1 MADIKSASATSA
13 LNEDQ
18 YINKLYDNVIDKQ
31 KSLLNENQNAAA
43 TELDALNKSV
53 QQQANTN
60 LGRVN
65 VEAQKL
71 QQAYKAPNVSS
82 SAQQQIAL
90 AMDNQKKKNVAT
102 TQTVQNEAEAE
113 IDRQRKLL
121 GEQYAAQIKKAQAD
135 NDMARAQQLYNAAKQ
150 EDEQLLALKKQ
161 AGQQLAAVG
170 DNSVLTAL
178 MEANPV
184 ARDTAGQTWDGV
196 LQNEAQLNK
205 IYDSAIE
212 SDRQAAQMALNEA
225 KSKIAATQAAE
236 TASTDKNL
244 TQTYVN
250 ALKRNKNYNEVQNAY
265 GLGSGNLAQARLAQ
279 ALGLTEDLTNQRGI
293 LMDNTAARG
302 QQQFAAGQNYRDAL
316 AASLAGNEQ
325 DRANALYK
333 AAENEEQN
341 LIENQQAVG
350 KTLAEQGDY
359 SVLGKLYGLTQ
370 DQIDR
375 LQGTGAYA
383 PQQVTGGTPGAGGG
397 RTTLNDAL
405 EQYYGKEYD
414 ATGND
419 TVMSEAE
426 VDALYDRLNE
436 AAEVDALYDRLN
448 EAAKLDA
455 QMEEQNAWKTAIL
468 QANKAA
474 AAQRQE
480 EEENRSASKDSKT
493 QKATKAAGTKVT
505 KKK

>member
-31 KSLLNENQNAAA
+31 KILLKENQNAAA

-60 LGRVN
+60 LGRAN

-90 AMDNQKKKNVAT
+90 AMDNQKKKNVTT

-121 GEQYAAQIKKAQAD
+121 GDQYAAAIKKAQAD

-212 SDRQAAQMALNEA
+212 SDRLAAQMALNEA

-250 ALKRNKNYNEVQNAY
+250 ALKKNKNYNEVQNAY

-302 QQQFAAGQNYRDAL
+302 QQQFAAGQNYRDTL

-341 LIENQQAVG
+341 LIDTQQTVG

-383 PQQVTGGTPGAGGG
+383 PQQVTGGTSDTGGG
-397 RTTLNDAL
+397 KTTLNDAL

-414 ATGND
+414 AIGND
-419 TVMSEAE
+419 TVMSES
-426 VDALYDRLNE
+426 
-436 AAEVDALYDRLN
+436 EVDALYDRLN